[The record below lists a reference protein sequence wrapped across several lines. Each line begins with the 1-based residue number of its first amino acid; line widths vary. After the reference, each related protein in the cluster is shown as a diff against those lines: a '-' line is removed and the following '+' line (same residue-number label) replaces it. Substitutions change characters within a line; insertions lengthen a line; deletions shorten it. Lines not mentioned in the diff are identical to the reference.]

1 MIHWS
6 RDPVKYE
13 VHFQEKVQHANASV
27 FTDVLLIII
36 FTNAQSRYYSDGF
49 ELSSRWSRILYVRTP
64 VTYGYLL
71 IYVFLICKQLQV
83 GRWLHIIWN
92 FFVGLHGVNGINF
105 EGRPSKN
112 IFLPLTMRWLSLTLF
127 WMLKETYPQI

>member
-6 RDPVKYE
+6 RDPVKCE
-13 VHFQEKVQHANASV
+13 VHFQEEVQHANASV

-49 ELSSRWSRILYVRTP
+49 ELSSRWSFKNPLCKNTS
-64 VTYGYLL
+64 YLL
-71 IYVFLICKQLQV
+71 IYIFLICKQLQV

-92 FFVGLHGVNGINF
+92 FFAGLHGVNGLNF

-127 WMLKETYPQI
+127 WMLKETYLQI